1 MNALDFIISQN
12 LVLEGK
18 RTKKNFTLFN
28 GWEENTDK
36 YILDENGIKVIRYK
50 NNGEPVGSVNYSWNE
65 KSILNKNSKKKQSYR
80 KRKLLLRK

>member
-18 RTKKNFTLFN
+18 RTKKKFSLFN
-28 GWEENTDK
+28 GWEEDTDK
-36 YILDENGIKVIRYK
+36 YILDENGIKIIRYK
-50 NNGEPVGSVNYSWNE
+50 NNGEPVGSIDYSWNDE
-65 KSILNKNSKKKQSYR
+65 SVLNKNRKKKLSYR